1 MFCCEY
7 ISEVSINGASAAGAP
22 DATGFATGPGYID
35 HTSSSLTTLVAGST
49 YPVSVTV
56 KTGSTYQEYVKIWF
70 DFNGNGDLTDIGELV
85 YEADQNID
93 GTYTFNGTITVPN
106 DVFNGDVYIRVVM
119 TFENSP
125 TLCGEYDYG
134 TTIDLKATI
143 TGGVDPHVLQVSVA
157 SSGGL
162 TGTVISSPGGIS
174 TGTEQEMANFADGS
188 TVTLTANPSGAAS
201 FNGWTGDVTS
211 TSNPLEVVMNE
222 AKNITANFGPPNA
235 APSFNNGATASLT
248 VDEDAATTS
257 INDLLAITDTDTGN
271 PLTWSVATAP
281 TNGSLS
287 GFNATATST
296 GSSVTPSG
304 LSYTPANG
312 YSGSDS
318 FLIEIS
324 DGTATA
330 QITVNVTVR
339 ASQSITFDAI
349 GTKTYGDADFTL
361 GEATTDE
368 GLTVTYTADDP
379 TIVSISGNTASILKA
394 GSTTITASQDGDAT
408 HAPATS
414 VQQTLDVSKKEL
426 TVTSAVAA
434 DKIYDGNTDATISG
448 ATLSGLVGSDD
459 VTLGDAATGTF
470 AQATVGTGI
479 SVGTAMTISGADAGN
494 YTLTQPVLTA
504 DITPKALTITAE
516 DKSKTYDGA
525 VYSPFTVTYSG
536 FITSEDETALDGTL
550 SFSGTATT
558 ATNVGTAYGI
568 SPGGLSASNYDI
580 TFVDGKLDIMPKELT
595 VSDAVAADKVYD
607 GQADAVI
614 SSAILSGV
622 VGTDEVSLDNHTSGV
637 FAQAGAG
644 TNIEVNTSMTIS
656 GADAGNYSL
665 TQPALTANI
674 TKKALTIT
682 ADNQT
687 KTYDGEVYSP
697 FTVTYS
703 GFVAG
708 EDENDLAGALSF
720 TGSAA
725 TATDVG
731 KGYVITPEG
740 LSSSN
745 YDISLVDGE
754 LEIYPKTLT
763 VTADDQSK
771 EYDGAVFSS
780 FTVSYSG
787 FATGEDENDLGG
799 VPTFSGTAISATDIG
814 EDYTIIPGGLSSW
827 NYSIN
832 YVSGML
838 DITAKELQVLNA
850 TAADKVYDGQTDALI
865 SGAILSG
872 VVEGEDVTLSNMTT
886 GTFAQEGAG
895 ENITV
900 STSMIISGADAD
912 KYTLVQPTLTANI
925 TKKDLTVT
933 AEDKSKIYDGAVYSP
948 FTVTYSGFV
957 TGEDENDLGGALD
970 FSGTATTATDAGTA
984 YVITPEGLS
993 SSNYAITFIDGKL
1006 DITPMELTV
1015 TADAGQTKVYGE
1027 ADPVFTYAVAPALET
1042 GDSFSGELSRAAGED
1057 VGSYAIGQGTLTAG
1071 ANYDLSFVSSD
1082 FSITQKPIT
1091 VTADAGQTKVYGE
1104 ADPVFTYA
1112 VASALITGD
1121 DFSGELSR
1129 AAGEDV
1135 GDYAIVQGTLTAGA
1149 NYDLSFVSSDFSITQ
1164 KAITVT
1170 ADAGQ
1175 TKVYGEADPTFTY
1188 VVAPALITGDSFAG
1202 ELSRVAGEDVGLY
1215 AIGQGTLTA
1224 GANYDLSFVS
1234 SDFSITQ
1241 KAITVTADAGQTKVY
1256 GEADPVFTYA
1266 VAPALITGD
1275 DFSGELSRAAG
1286 EDVGDYAI
1294 GQGTLTAGAN
1304 YDLSFVSSDFSIT
1317 QKPITVTAD
1326 AGQTKVYGE
1335 ADPVFT
1341 YAVAPALETGD
1352 SFSGE
1357 LSRAAGEDVGFY
1369 AIGQGT
1375 LTASSNYD
1383 LSFVSNDFSITQ
1395 KPITVTADAGQT
1407 KVYGETDPVY
1417 TYTVAPALE
1426 SGDVL
1431 NGALSREAGED
1442 AGSYLITLG
1451 SLTAGSNY
1459 ELILASESFIITQ
1472 ASQSISF
1479 SPIPSKHLETD
1490 ADFTLDATASS
1501 GLPVSYTYTYSA
1513 TEAPATV
1520 SEDGFVSLM
1529 SSGEVE
1535 ITASQA
1541 GNNNYLPA
1549 EPVSQWLTI
1558 TSSDAS
1564 IHSFTIKGE
1573 DFVQPD
1579 LEFYY
1584 RMDCDEQ
1591 ETSVSINYSTDANAS
1606 SSETNP
1612 LVIETPGPGIYR
1624 KSVTITSQDES
1635 QQQTYH
1641 ITVEKGFRF
1650 DEIIEQKYN
1659 NVLLV
1664 NNNPDTNGG
1673 YRFTS
1678 FKWYKNGQLISTGQ
1692 YYSAGDDA
1700 SDRLDPNASY
1710 SVELTTTDNQVLRTC
1725 EFNIELNSAFALTAS
1740 PNPVRAGSTIEVVTN
1755 YSNNML
1761 VDRTVQ
1767 ITSLYGAPI
1776 LREVSASNETTITLP
1791 NSMAPGTY
1799 VVTTVASGVVLN
1811 TKIIVQ

>member
-1 MFCCEY
+1 MNKQNKMLAFLKRRSALLTFILLSAFWAVPSLAQSPLCPSSPTDFSYEY
-7 ISEVSINGASAAGAP
+7 VSSVSINGNTVPGAT
-22 DATGFATGPGYID
+22 DFSDETGYFDY
-35 HTSSSLTTLVAGST
+35 TSSSISSLVAGNS

-56 KTGSTYQEYVKIWF
+56 ETISEFQEYVKIWF

-211 TSNPLEVVMNE
+211 TNNPLEVVMNE

-287 GFNATATST
+287 GFNAAATST

-318 FLIEIS
+318 FVIQIS
-324 DGTATA
+324 DGTTTA

-361 GEATTDE
+361 GDATTDE
-368 GLTVTYTADDP
+368 GLTVTYTAADP

-394 GSTTITASQDGDAT
+394 GNTTITASQDGDAT
-408 HAPATS
+408 HVPATS

-470 AQATVGTGI
+470 AQASAGTNMAV
-479 SVGTAMTISGADAGN
+479 STAMTISGADAGN

-525 VYSPFTVTYSG
+525 VYSPFTVSYSG
-536 FITSEDETALDGTL
+536 FLSGETETVLNGTL
-550 SFSGTATT
+550 SFSGTAIT
-558 ATNVGTAYGI
+558 ATNAGTAYGI
-568 SPGGLSASNYDI
+568 SPGGLTSSNYDI
-580 TFVDGKLDIMPKELT
+580 TFVDGKLDITPKELT
-595 VSDAVAADKVYD
+595 VNGAVAANKVYD

-622 VGTDEVSLDNHTSGV
+622 VGTDEVLLDNHTTGV

-644 TNIEVNTSMTIS
+644 TNIEVSTSMTIS

-674 TKKALTIT
+674 SKKALTIT

-731 KGYVITPEG
+731 KNYVITPEG

-745 YDISLVDGE
+745 YDISFVDGE

-838 DITAKELQVLNA
+838 DITAKELQVINA

-900 STSMIISGADAD
+900 STSMTISGADAD

-1027 ADPVFTYAVAPALET
+1027 ADPVFTYSVTPALVTGDSFSGELTRVAGEDVGLYAIGQGTLTAGANYDLSFVSSDFSITQKPITVTADAGQTKVYGEADPVFTYAVAPALIT
-1042 GDSFSGELSRAAGED
+1042 GDDFSGELSRAAGED

-1104 ADPVFTYA
+1104 
-1112 VASALITGD
+1112 
-1121 DFSGELSR
+1121 
-1129 AAGEDV
+1129 
-1135 GDYAIVQGTLTAGA
+1135 
-1149 NYDLSFVSSDFSITQ
+1149 
-1164 KAITVT
+1164 
-1170 ADAGQ
+1170 
-1175 TKVYGEADPTFTY
+1175 
-1188 VVAPALITGDSFAG
+1188 
-1202 ELSRVAGEDVGLY
+1202 
-1215 AIGQGTLTA
+1215 
-1224 GANYDLSFVS
+1224 
-1234 SDFSITQ
+1234 
-1241 KAITVTADAGQTKVY
+1241 
-1256 GEADPVFTYA
+1256 
-1266 VAPALITGD
+1266 
-1275 DFSGELSRAAG
+1275 
-1286 EDVGDYAI
+1286 
-1294 GQGTLTAGAN
+1294 
-1304 YDLSFVSSDFSIT
+1304 
-1317 QKPITVTAD
+1317 
-1326 AGQTKVYGE
+1326 
-1335 ADPVFT
+1335 
-1341 YAVAPALETGD
+1341 
-1352 SFSGE
+1352 
-1357 LSRAAGEDVGFY
+1357 
-1369 AIGQGT
+1369 
-1375 LTASSNYD
+1375 
-1383 LSFVSNDFSITQ
+1383 
-1395 KPITVTADAGQT
+1395 
-1407 KVYGETDPVY
+1407 TDPVY
-1417 TYTVAPALE
+1417 TYAVAPALE

-1776 LREVSASNETTITLP
+1776 LREVSASNETTIMLP